1 MANDQPSTDLA
12 VPDPKAAP
20 DDPLHTPGGAPT
32 NAAHA
37 AVGDGTLTG
46 SVPAGL
52 TPEEM
57 EAIAND
63 DQRAEGGTS

>member
-1 MANDQPSTDLA
+1 MADDQPSTDPA

-32 NAAHA
+32 NAAHQ

-46 SVPAGL
+46 SAPAGL
-52 TPEEM
+52 SPEEM
-57 EAIAND
+57 AAMAEK
-63 DQRAEGGTS
+63 DQLSESGTG

>member
-1 MANDQPSTDLA
+1 MPEDSSAPDTI
-12 VPDPKAAP
+12 PDPKAAP
-20 DDPLHTPGGAPT
+20 DDPLHTKGGAPT
-32 NAAHA
+32 NAAHQ

-57 EAIAND
+57 EEMAKG
-63 DQRAEGGTS
+63 DQQAEGGTG